1 MAALREPVPD
11 APEQFPTNRHNEYS
25 VRALIEKIEM
35 TASRSQ
41 SPRPPPSPELLSDL
55 SSVFVIIPALNEE
68 SSFPLVLR
76 NLP

>member
-1 MAALREPVPD
+1 
-11 APEQFPTNRHNEYS
+11 
-25 VRALIEKIEM
+25 LIEKIEM